1 MRGVFFQRV
10 AKLIIA
16 ALAVALLVEVL
27 TPLVF
32 GQAARARRVAAK
44 KPVAP
49 PARKTRAKKTGARKT
64 AGAETPKSA
73 AQATRRR
80 TVERIG
86 PPQLSEARQRLAD
99 LGYWVQMTEA
109 KGRGDSFRH
118 ALTAFQKVE
127 GLKATGRLSV
137 ADLRRLRQAERPR
150 PRFTGGPRVEVDL
163 LRQVLFLVNE
173 AGEVERVLPVSSGN
187 GKAFEAEGW
196 ERDAITPI
204 GRYFI
209 QRKVEGW
216 RKSALG
222 ELYYPNYILGGIAI
236 HGSPSVPTYPD
247 SHGCIRIPMYA
258 AEEFSRITPV
268 GLEVLVY
275 DSDPPAPP
283 PVARSAEAEQKR

>member
-1 MRGVFFQRV
+1 
-10 AKLIIA
+10 LIVA
-16 ALAVALLVEVL
+16 ALAAALLVEVL

-32 GQAARARRVAAK
+32 GQAARARRVAAQR
-44 KPVAP
+44 PVAQS
-49 PARKTRAKKTGARKT
+49 AKKVTAKKTAAQKT
-64 AGAETPKSA
+64 AAAKTAAKTPA
-73 AQATRRR
+73 RATRQR

-86 PPQLSEARQRLAD
+86 PPQLSEARQRLAE
-99 LGYWVQMTEA
+99 LGYWVAPAAA
-109 KGRGDSFRH
+109 KKGHDDSFRH
-118 ALTAFQKVE
+118 ALMAFQKVE
-127 GLKATGRLSV
+127 GLKPTGRLAV
-137 ADLRRLRQAERPR
+137 ADLKKLRVAERPR

-173 AGEVERVLPVSSGN
+173 GGEVERVLPVSSGN
-187 GKAFEAEGW
+187 GKPFEAEGW

-236 HGSPSVPTYPD
+236 HGSPSVPAYPD

-275 DSDPPAPP
+275 DSDPPSPP
-283 PVARSAEAEQKR
+283 PVARSAESEQRR